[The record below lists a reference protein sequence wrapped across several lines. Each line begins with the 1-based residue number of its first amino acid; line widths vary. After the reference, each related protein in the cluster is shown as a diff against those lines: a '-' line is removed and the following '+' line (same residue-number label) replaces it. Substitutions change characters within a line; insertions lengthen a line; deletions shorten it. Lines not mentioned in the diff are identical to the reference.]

1 MNNLQRMVRR
11 TDEQILNA
19 LQELPWRIDILYKR
33 GLPKS
38 DSMPTLR
45 EQINHFLDIEASA
58 PNDQAAR
65 GSATGTA
72 TSENESVEAW
82 IIEAA
87 RELAMDSAHILAIA
101 GIIKRHAPKP
111 NARTELRLPGSAAKI

>member
-1 MNNLQRMVRR
+1 MSDIMEDYRIEKIIQLC
-11 TDEQILNA
+11 
-19 LQELPWRIDILYKR
+19 QEVQKLCAEISFAEADFCADI
-33 GLPKS
+33 
-38 DSMPTLR
+38 
-45 EQINHFLDIEASA
+45 A
-58 PNDQAAR
+58 

-111 NARTELRLPGSAAKI
+111 NDKLSDPAQKT